1 MLAVFVDFDGTIT
14 DVDTFD
20 ALVRAV
26 AGDDVWNAIDGPLL
40 EVFVDFDGTIT
51 DVDTFD
57 VLVRAVAGDAVWNA
71 IDASLLAG
79 EITLREALARQA
91 AAVRLS
97 RADTLAF
104 MVANA
109 KVDPAFGPFVAAV
122 RAHGGAIR
130 VVSSGIATIIHD
142 ALERAGAEVDVLAN
156 DVDFSPAG
164 WTMSFVDASDN
175 GHNKAAHVIAARW
188 RRSRTVYIG
197 DGISDFSAALEAD
210 ERYAKAGRALEA
222 YCAEMHVPCISFTSF
237 KEIREQLFPHR

>member
-1 MLAVFVDFDGTIT
+1 
-14 DVDTFD
+14 
-20 ALVRAV
+20 
-26 AGDDVWNAIDGPLL
+26 
-40 EVFVDFDGTIT
+40 VFVDFDGTIT

-97 RADTLAF
+97 RADALAF
-104 MVANA
+104 MMAHA

-156 DVDFSPAG
+156 DVDFAPSG
-164 WTMSFVDASDN
+164 WTMTFVDPSDN
-175 GHNKAAHVIAARW
+175 GHDKAAHVLAAREAGAH
-188 RRSRTVYIG
+188 TVYIG
-197 DGISDFSAALEAD
+197 DGISDFAAAVVAD
-210 ERYAKAGRALEA
+210 ERFAKAGRALEA
-222 YCAEMHVPCISFTSF
+222 YCRERGIACVSFNSF
-237 KEIREQLFPHR
+237 DEIRRQLFPAG